1 MKDVPRLK
9 KSRVVCLALL
19 IVSLLV
25 WAVVAAPV
33 AGEPQSQKKNQV
45 TGSEPIRIDSDRLDA
60 YNDQRLV
67 VFSGNAVAV
76 QGDKTI
82 KSEKILLYYKKEES
96 GAQKVASKEVG
107 KTGDLER
114 IEAKGNVILT
124 QGERVVTGDEAVYYQ
139 GSQKIVMSGNAVMR
153 ENRNIIRGDRIVV
166 FINENRGMV
175 ESTQRKRVTATIY
188 PSEKDEKKK

>member
-1 MKDVPRLK
+1 MPCIIDRQPVVWRLWLRRSRENPSRRK
-9 KSRVVCLALL
+9 KSSDRQRA
-19 IVSLLV
+19 I
-25 WAVVAAPV
+25 W
-33 AGEPQSQKKNQV
+33 
-45 TGSEPIRIDSDRLDA
+45 IDSDRLDA
-60 YNDQRLV
+60 YNDQACR
-67 VFSGNAVAV
+67 FFRKCGCCA
-76 QGDKTI
+76 GDKTI
-82 KSEKILLYYKKEES
+82 KSEKILLYYKKGES

-188 PSEKDEKKK
+188 PSEKDEKKR